1 MNHAVQTPEPGRLS
15 VRCSSLPDLSTSSN
29 VPIFMTSMNAVEKK
43 MNEEAETM
51 MYEKRDPIHGANDE
65 DSDVNIEQITD
76 NNDELSS
83 TCSTPTLMGIK
94 NIRKVIYINILSLF
108 FISTVG
114 SWI

>member
-1 MNHAVQTPEPGRLS
+1 
-15 VRCSSLPDLSTSSN
+15 
-29 VPIFMTSMNAVEKK
+29 MTSMNAVEKK

-83 TCSTPTLMGIK
+83 TCSTPTLMEIK

-108 FISTVG
+108 YISTVG